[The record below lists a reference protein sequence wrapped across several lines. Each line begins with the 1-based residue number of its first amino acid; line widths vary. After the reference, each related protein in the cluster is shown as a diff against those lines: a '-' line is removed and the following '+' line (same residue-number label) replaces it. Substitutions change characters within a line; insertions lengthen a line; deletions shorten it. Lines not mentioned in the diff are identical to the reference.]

1 MEVSKLRYSIRSK
14 LTLSY
19 IFIVL
24 VVVGLTGLAAN
35 LGLKSQF
42 ENYVIRRQVK
52 QTDEIID
59 LIRMKY
65 QEEKKWNAGY
75 LEIIGMNALQNGMVI
90 VVKDNKDRNVW
101 SAYEHNNGLCQAMI
115 MNMRA
120 NMYSYSDKWNG
131 EYQEKTYPI
140 MVDGAQLGTLTTGYV
155 GPYYFNDEELI
166 FIKALNSLFLFTGI
180 CSLVIAFGL
189 GIFMSVRISN
199 PLKKIANRALSLSE
213 GKYKERLEDE
223 SHTRE
228 IGILAETI
236 NELSDALEHK
246 DKLRKQLTQDVAH
259 ELRTPLTSV
268 QGHMEAMLDGIW
280 AMDTE
285 RLNSCYEEIIRI
297 KKLIGSIEDL
307 SGVENDNVLLH
318 KEDFDLSKLI
328 VRLLNNYENEF
339 LIKNIRV
346 NFKEEPLI
354 IHADQD
360 KMSQVLNNLLSNALK
375 YSKDEGEI
383 TIKTEN
389 TGSDVLIRIK
399 DTGIG
404 IAKEELPYIFER
416 FYRADKSRNRQ
427 TGGVGIGLTIT
438 RAIIEA
444 HEGTITAGSEY
455 GRGTE
460 FTIRLPQ
467 GRLKEN

>member
-1 MEVSKLRYSIRSK
+1 MTFSIRSK

-19 IFIVL
+19 IFIV
-24 VVVGLTGLAAN
+24 VAVVGLTSLAAN
-35 LGLKSQF
+35 VGLKRQF
-42 ENYVIRRQVK
+42 ENYVIRRQEK
-52 QTDEIID
+52 QISEIIE
-59 LIRMKY
+59 LIQMKY
-65 QEEKKWNAGY
+65 EEEQNWNAGY

-90 VVKDNKDRNVW
+90 VVKDYKNRNVW

-120 NMYSYSDKWNG
+120 NMYSYSDKWSG
-131 EYQEKTYPI
+131 EYQEKSYPI
-140 MVDGAQLGTLTTGYV
+140 QMGGQQLGTLTTGYV

-189 GIFMSVRISN
+189 GIFMSVRISK
-199 PLKKIANRALSLSE
+199 PLKKIAVKALSLSE
-213 GKYKERLEDE
+213 GSYKERLIDE
-223 SHTRE
+223 SHTSE

-246 DKLRKQLTQDVAH
+246 DKLRRQLTQDVAH

-280 AMDTE
+280 DMDKD

-307 SGVENDNVLLH
+307 SGVENENVLLH
-318 KEDFDLSKLI
+318 KEDFDLSRLI

-339 LIKNIRV
+339 LSKNIRINYAEMPIMV
-346 NFKEEPLI
+346 
-354 IHADQD
+354 HADED
-360 KMSQVLNNLLSNALK
+360 KMSQVFNNLLSNALK
-375 YSKDEGEI
+375 YSKDHGEI
-383 TIKTEN
+383 TIMAEKEGN
-389 TGSDVLIRIK
+389 EIVIRVK

-404 IAKEELPYIFER
+404 IAEGDLPFIFER
-416 FYRADKSRNRQ
+416 FYRADKSRSRQ
-427 TGGVGIGLTIT
+427 SGGIGVGLTIT

-444 HEGTITAGSEY
+444 HEGTIRVNSEFGRGSE
-455 GRGTE
+455 
-460 FTIRLPQ
+460 FIIRLPQ
-467 GRLKEN
+467 RS

>member
-1 MEVSKLRYSIRSK
+1 MTFSIRSK

-19 IFIVL
+19 IFIV
-24 VVVGLTGLAAN
+24 VAVVGLTSLAAN
-35 LGLKSQF
+35 VGLKRQF
-42 ENYVIRRQVK
+42 ENYVIRRQEK
-52 QTDEIID
+52 QISEIIE
-59 LIRMKY
+59 LIQMKY
-65 QEEKKWNAGY
+65 EEEQNWNAGY

-90 VVKDNKDRNVW
+90 VVKDDKDRNVW

-131 EYQEKTYPI
+131 EYQEKSYPI
-140 MVDGAQLGTLTTGYV
+140 QMGRQQLGTLTTGYV

-166 FIKALNSLFLFTGI
+166 LVKALNSLFLFTGI

-189 GIFMSVRISN
+189 GIFMSVRISK
-199 PLKKIANRALSLSE
+199 PLKKIAVKALSLSE
-213 GKYKERLEDE
+213 GSYKERLIDE
-223 SHTRE
+223 SHTSE

-246 DKLRKQLTQDVAH
+246 DKLRRQLTQDVAH

-280 AMDTE
+280 AMDKD

-307 SGVENDNVLLH
+307 SGVENENVLLH
-318 KEDFDLSKLI
+318 KEDFDLSRLV

-339 LIKNIRV
+339 LSKNIRI
-346 NFKEEPLI
+346 NYTEAPI
-354 IHADQD
+354 MIHADED

-375 YSKDEGEI
+375 YSKDHGEI
-383 TIKTEN
+383 TIMAEKEGN
-389 TGSDVLIRIK
+389 EIVIRVS

-404 IAKEELPYIFER
+404 IAEGDLPLIFER
-416 FYRADKSRNRQ
+416 FYRVDKSRSRQ
-427 TGGVGIGLTIT
+427 SGGIGVGLTIT

-444 HEGTITAGSEY
+444 HEGTIRVNSELGRGSE
-455 GRGTE
+455 
-460 FTIRLPQ
+460 FIIRLPQ
-467 GRLKEN
+467 RP